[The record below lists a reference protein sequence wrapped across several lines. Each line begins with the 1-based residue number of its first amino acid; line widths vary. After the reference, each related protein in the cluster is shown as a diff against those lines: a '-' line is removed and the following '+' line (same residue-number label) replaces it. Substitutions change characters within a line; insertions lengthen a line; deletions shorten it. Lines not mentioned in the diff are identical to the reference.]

1 MRSSS
6 TARAGPVGRVSTG
19 EARQRGGGFV
29 VAVTILAGVFM
40 VAAGLWALVG
50 PGSFADAAGF
60 PRHTHFVHDAGAFQL
75 GIGIT
80 LLLAVPGAT
89 GPRWPWPAC

>member
-19 EARQRGGGFV
+19 EARQRGGFV
-29 VAVTILAGVFM
+29 VAVTILAGVFR

-50 PGSFADAAGF
+50 PGSFVDAAGF

-89 GPRWPWPAC
+89 GPPWPWPAC